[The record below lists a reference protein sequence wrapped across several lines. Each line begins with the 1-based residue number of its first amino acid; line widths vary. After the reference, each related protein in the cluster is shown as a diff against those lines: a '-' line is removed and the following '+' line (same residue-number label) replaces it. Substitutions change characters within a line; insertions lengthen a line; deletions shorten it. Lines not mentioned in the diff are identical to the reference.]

1 MKDAS
6 SDPGLCDAFAKE
18 SDAVH
23 EECGV
28 IAVSNAREDASR
40 AAFYGLFALQHRGQ
54 ESAGIASSDARRMA
68 IHKDLGLVA
77 HVFTERD
84 MASLTGP
91 LAIGHTRYST
101 TGSSTARNAQPFQIE
116 TMYGPLALAHNG
128 NLVNAASLRRK
139 LLERG
144 VGLTSASDTEVMVMM
159 LAAAEGATWP
169 ERIAASMREWVGAF
183 SFVVL
188 TQDAVYA
195 ARDPWGLRPL
205 SCGLLPECGS
215 SPADSST
222 AGSAPTDRA
231 AGSAPAD
238 SSRAGSAA
246 ASESCALR
254 TIGCTGIRDIGS
266 GEIVELTAE
275 GPVSRGGIEPAAVQA
290 SCVFEYIYF
299 ARPDSVWNGLAV
311 HEVRRKFGAEI
322 AREAPVAADLVI
334 PVPDSSISAAIGYSQ
349 ASGIPYDEGFVKNRY
364 IGRTFI
370 QPTESLRK
378 QGVALKFMVMPE
390 AVRGKRLVVVDDS
403 IVRGNTTGPIIRL
416 LREAGAR
423 EVHVRLTSPPIRHPC
438 HMGVDMGTRDQ
449 LIAHRLSVQQIREAV
464 GADSLEYLS
473 MGGMMKALGRTEG
486 FCTACFSG
494 VYPFDTGEAA
504 CKDGFEPC

>member
-1 MKDAS
+1 MDPNEIEAS
-6 SDPGLCDAFAKE
+6 RPGDIFAGDKAR
-18 SDAVH
+18 D
-23 EECGV
+23 ECGV

-54 ESAGIASSDARRMA
+54 ESAGIASSDLKKVA

-101 TGSSTARNAQPFQIE
+101 TGSSTARNAQPFCIE
-116 TMYGPLALAHNG
+116 TMHGPLALGHNG
-128 NLVNAASLRRK
+128 NLVNAATLRRK
-139 LLERG
+139 LLMRG
-144 VGLTSASDTEVMVMM
+144 VGLTSASDTEVMIMM

-169 ERIAASMREWVGAF
+169 ERIASCMKEWTGAF

-188 TQDAVYA
+188 TLDAVYA

-205 SCGLLPECGS
+205 SCGVLPGS
-215 SPADSST
+215 
-222 AGSAPTDRA
+222 GSAPLDPVAT
-231 AGSAPAD
+231 
-238 SSRAGSAA
+238 GSAA

-254 TIGCTGIRDIGS
+254 TIGCTEIRDIGP
-266 GEIVELTAE
+266 GEIVELTPD
-275 GPVSRGGIEPAAVQA
+275 GPVSRGGIEPSGVQA
-290 SCVFEYIYF
+290 SCIFEYIYF
-299 ARPDSVWNGLAV
+299 SRPDSVWNGIAV
-311 HEVRRKFGAEI
+311 HEARRRFGAQI
-322 AREAPVAADLVI
+322 AREASVKADLVI
-334 PVPDSSISAAIGYSQ
+334 PVPDSSISAAIGYSH

-378 QGVALKFMVMPE
+378 QGVAMKFMVMPE

-416 LREAGAR
+416 LREAGAL
-423 EVHVRLTSPPIRHPC
+423 EVHVRLTCPPIRHPC
-438 HMGVDMGTRDQ
+438 HMGVDMGTREQ
-449 LIAHRLSVQQIREAV
+449 LIAHRLTVPQIRDAV

-473 MGGMMKALGRTEG
+473 IEGMMAALGRPSG

-494 VYPFDTGEAA
+494 VYPFDTGEAG

>member
-1 MKDAS
+1 MTAAAFADTSAADFPAGDRDPGRTLPGTP
-6 SDPGLCDAFAKE
+6 SDPFGED
-18 SDAVH
+18 DPR

-28 IAVSNAREDASR
+28 IAISNSREDASR

-54 ESAGIASSDARRMA
+54 ESAGIAVSDTRRMA

-77 HVFTERD
+77 HVFTERE
-84 MASLTGP
+84 MAGLTGQ

-116 TMYGPLALAHNG
+116 TMHGPLALGHNG
-128 NLVNAASLRRK
+128 NLVNAGTLRRA

-169 ERIAASMREWVGAF
+169 ERIASCMKEWVGAF

-188 TQDAVYA
+188 TRDAVYA
-195 ARDPWGLRPL
+195 ARDPWGMRPL
-205 SCGLLPECGS
+205 TCGLIPDC
-215 SPADSST
+215 
-222 AGSAPTDRA
+222 
-231 AGSAPAD
+231 
-238 SSRAGSAA
+238 GSAA

-254 TIGCTGIRDIGS
+254 TIGCVQIRDVRP
-266 GEIVELTAE
+266 GEIVELTAD
-275 GPVSRGGIEPAAVQA
+275 GALSRGGIAQSATQA

-311 HEVRRKFGAEI
+311 HEVRRKFGAMI
-322 AREAPVAADLVI
+322 AAEFPVDADLVI

-370 QPTESLRK
+370 QPTESLRR

-390 AVRGKRLVVVDDS
+390 TVRGKRLVVVDDS

-449 LIAHRLSVQQIREAV
+449 LIAHRLSVAQIREAV

-473 MGGMMKALGRTEG
+473 MGGMMDALGRRDG

-494 VYPFDTGEAA
+494 RYPFDAGEAS

>member
-1 MKDAS
+1 VSAAV
-6 SDPGLCDAFAKE
+6 DPPFNPGED
-18 SDAVH
+18 SIH

-28 IAVSNAREDASR
+28 IAVLNPREDASR

-54 ESAGIASSDARRMA
+54 ESAGIASSDTKRVAL
-68 IHKDLGLVA
+68 HKDIGLVA
-77 HVFTERD
+77 QVFTERD
-84 MASLTGP
+84 IAGLTGQ

-101 TGSSTARNAQPFQIE
+101 TGSSTARNAQPFLIE
-116 TMYGPLALAHNG
+116 TKHGPLVLGHNG
-128 NLVNAASLRRK
+128 NLVNAAVLRRK

-144 VGLTSASDTEVMVMM
+144 VGLTSASDTEVMIMM
-159 LAAAEGATWP
+159 LAGAEGATWP
-169 ERIAASMREWVGAF
+169 ERIAACMKEWVGAF

-188 TQDAVYA
+188 TREALFA

-205 SCGLLPECGS
+205 SCGSMPE
-215 SPADSST
+215 PEADS
-222 AGSAPTDRA
+222 A
-231 AGSAPAD
+231 AGAAAATAH
-238 SSRAGSAA
+238 AGSAA

-254 TIGCTGIRDIGS
+254 TIGCGGIRDLGP
-266 GEIVELTAE
+266 GEIVELCPE
-275 GPVSRGGIEPAAVQA
+275 GPVSRGGVAPARVQA

-299 ARPDSVWNGLAV
+299 SRPDSVWNGIAV
-311 HEVRRKFGAEI
+311 HEARRRFGAAI
-322 AREAPVAADLVI
+322 AGEHPVAADLVI

-390 AVRGKRLVVVDDS
+390 TVRGKRLIVVDDS
-403 IVRGNTTGPIIRL
+403 IVRGNTTGPIVRL
-416 LREAGAR
+416 LREACAL
-423 EVHVRLTSPPIRHPC
+423 EIHVRLTSPPIRHPC
-438 HMGVDMGTRDQ
+438 HMGVDMGSREQ
-449 LIAHRLSVQQIREAV
+449 LIAHRLTVPQIRDAV

-473 MGGMMKALGRTEG
+473 IDGMMGALGRTGG

-494 VYPFDTGEAA
+494 IYPFDTGEAG